1 MIFFSEYLRNCG
13 ESLQLY
19 KGVKSKARKW
29 YCFIFISEVMN
40 NGYIDYNF
48 NNLSCLDSFV
58 LQVVCKRAGSL
69 LAFSDEELQKV
80 RLELDNMRAE
90 RDRLQEILKM
100 AGR

>member
-1 MIFFSEYLRNCG
+1 
-13 ESLQLY
+13 
-19 KGVKSKARKW
+19 
-29 YCFIFISEVMN
+29 MN
-40 NGYIDYNF
+40 KGYINYNF
-48 NNLSCLDSFV
+48 NNLSCLDSLIV
-58 LQVVCKRAGSL
+58 LQVVCKRAASL

>member
-40 NGYIDYNF
+40 KGYINYNI
-48 NNLSCLDSFV
+48 NILSCLDSFV

-90 RDRLQEILKM
+90 RDRLQDILKM